1 MLVYFLYFWFYGD
14 IRLIYIEVINYY
26 MRKILIAF
34 CLVAMV
40 LCAPV
45 AAANITNCDV
55 VNVNLY
61 GTSVTDISTEGTF
74 DAQST
79 ASGISHENTYLKY
92 DSVTDTP
99 DEASG
104 TISYQV
110 NNLQGSTAVISTDG
124 VGAENSLL
132 WTFSDGSTATG
143 LAITQNFAT
152 NGVYTARLTM
162 SNSLLTTPLTYVVT
176 TDNTI
181 LESYGSME
189 NSRAAFLM
197 IILLPLALAG
207 ILIFGIITAKNGA
220 MDIQTLSIGLVTI
233 AAVII
238 AIILMVVITGTVE
251 SSLFHT

>member
-1 MLVYFLYFWFYGD
+1 
-14 IRLIYIEVINYY
+14 
-26 MRKILIAF
+26 MRKFFITF
-34 CLVAMV
+34 CLILMV

-45 AAANITNCDV
+45 AAENITNCDV
-55 VNVNLY
+55 INVNIY
-61 GTSVTDISTEGTF
+61 GTSNVYDISSDGTY
-74 DAQST
+74 DSAST
-79 ASGISHENTYLKY
+79 ATGISNENTYLQY

-99 DEASG
+99 NEAAG

-110 NNLQGSTAVISTDG
+110 NNLKGSTTVASSDG

-132 WTFSDGSTATG
+132 WEFSDGSTATG
-143 LAITQNFAT
+143 LDVTQSFAV
-152 NGVYTARLTM
+152 NGVYTATLTM
-162 SNSLLTTPLTYVVT
+162 TNALLTSPLTYIVS

-189 NSRAAFLM
+189 NSRAAFLI
-197 IILLPLALAG
+197 IILLPLALVG
-207 ILIFGIITAKNGA
+207 ILIFGIISMKSGA
-220 MDIQTLSIGLVTI
+220 LDVSTITTGLVTI

>member
-1 MLVYFLYFWFYGD
+1 
-14 IRLIYIEVINYY
+14 

-34 CLVAMV
+34 CLIAMV

-45 AAANITNCDV
+45 AAENITNCDV
-55 VNVNLY
+55 INVNIY
-61 GTSVTDISTEGTF
+61 GTSNVYDISSDGTY
-74 DAQST
+74 DSAST
-79 ASGISHENTYLKY
+79 ATGISNENTYLQY

-99 DEASG
+99 NEAAG

-110 NNLQGSTAVISTDG
+110 NNLKGSTTVASPDG

-132 WTFSDGSTATG
+132 WEFSDGSTATG
-143 LAITQNFAT
+143 LDVTQSFAV
-152 NGVYTARLTM
+152 NGVYTATLTM
-162 SNSLLTTPLTYVVT
+162 TNALLTSPLTYIVS

-189 NSRAAFLM
+189 NSRAAFLI
-197 IILLPLALAG
+197 IILLPLALVG
-207 ILIFGIITAKNGA
+207 ILIFGIISMQNGA
-220 MDIQTLSIGLVTI
+220 MDIPTLTIGLVTI

-238 AIILMVVITGTVE
+238 ATILMVIITGTVE

>member
-1 MLVYFLYFWFYGD
+1 
-14 IRLIYIEVINYY
+14 
-26 MRKILIAF
+26 MRKFFITF
-34 CLVAMV
+34 CLILMV

-45 AAANITNCDV
+45 AAENITNCDV
-55 VNVNLY
+55 INVNIY
-61 GTSVTDISTEGTF
+61 GTSNVYDISSDGTY
-74 DAQST
+74 DSAST
-79 ASGISHENTYLKY
+79 ATGISNENTYLQY

-99 DEASG
+99 NEAAG

-110 NNLQGSTAVISTDG
+110 NNLKGSTAVASSDG

-132 WTFSDGSTATG
+132 WKFSDGSTATG
-143 LAITQNFAT
+143 LDVTQSFAV
-152 NGVYTARLTM
+152 NGVYTATLTM
-162 SNSLLTTPLTYVVT
+162 TNALLTSPLTYIVS

-189 NSRAAFLM
+189 NSRAAFLI
-197 IILLPLALAG
+197 IILLPLALVG
-207 ILIFGIITAKNGA
+207 ILIFGIVSMKSGALDVSTIT
-220 MDIQTLSIGLVTI
+220 TGLVTI

>member
-1 MLVYFLYFWFYGD
+1 
-14 IRLIYIEVINYY
+14 
-26 MRKILIAF
+26 MRKFFITF
-34 CLVAMV
+34 CLILMV

-45 AAANITNCDV
+45 AAENITNCDV
-55 VNVNLY
+55 INVNIY
-61 GTSVTDISTEGTF
+61 GTSNVYDISSDGTY
-74 DAQST
+74 DSAST
-79 ASGISHENTYLKY
+79 ATGISNENTYLQY

-99 DEASG
+99 NEAAG

-110 NNLQGSTAVISTDG
+110 NNLKGSTAVASSDG

-132 WTFSDGSTATG
+132 WEFSDGSTATG
-143 LAITQNFAT
+143 LDVTQSFAV
-152 NGVYTARLTM
+152 NGVYTATLTM
-162 SNSLLTTPLTYVVT
+162 TNALLTSPLTYIVS

-189 NSRAAFLM
+189 NSRAAFLI
-197 IILLPLALAG
+197 IILLPLALVG
-207 ILIFGIITAKNGA
+207 ILIFGIISMQNGA
-220 MDIQTLSIGLVTI
+220 MDVPTIIIGLVTI

>member
-1 MLVYFLYFWFYGD
+1 
-14 IRLIYIEVINYY
+14 

-34 CLVAMV
+34 CFIAMV

-45 AAANITNCDV
+45 AAENITNCDV
-55 VNVNLY
+55 INVNIY
-61 GTSVTDISTEGTF
+61 GTSNVYDISSDGAY
-74 DAQST
+74 DSAST
-79 ASGISHENTYLKY
+79 ATGISNENTYLQY

-99 DEASG
+99 NEAAG

-110 NNLQGSTAVISTDG
+110 NNLKGSTAVASSDG

-132 WTFSDGSTATG
+132 WEFSDGSTATG
-143 LAITQNFAT
+143 LDVTQSFAV
-152 NGVYTARLTM
+152 NGVYTATLTM
-162 SNSLLTTPLTYVVT
+162 ANALLTSPLTYVVS

-189 NSRAAFLM
+189 NSRAAFLI
-197 IILLPLALAG
+197 IILLPLALVG
-207 ILIFGIITAKNGA
+207 ILIFGIISMQNGA
-220 MDIQTLSIGLVTI
+220 MDVSTIITGLVTI